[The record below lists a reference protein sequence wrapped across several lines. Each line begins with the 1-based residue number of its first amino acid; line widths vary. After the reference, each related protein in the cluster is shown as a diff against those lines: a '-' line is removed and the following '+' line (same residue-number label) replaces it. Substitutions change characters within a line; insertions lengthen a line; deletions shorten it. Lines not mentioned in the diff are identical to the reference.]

1 MSEVVKELV
10 DLLDLETIEHN
21 LFRGQNRD
29 IGSRSVFGGQVVGQ
43 ALMAALRTL
52 DETRHTHSLHAYFLR
67 PGDMNA
73 PIVYEVVRI
82 RDGGSFT
89 TRNVVAIQHGE
100 AIFSMSV
107 SFQRPEKGLEHQY
120 HAMPDVPAPE
130 SLESEHDIRKRMAER
145 IDERVRQVFLRPR
158 PIEIRPVDPVDF
170 FQPEARDPRKRIWF
184 RVPDQLGDDRA
195 LHHALLAYASDFA
208 LLGTGMLPHRL
219 SFLDPNVHAASL
231 DHAIW
236 FHHPFR
242 MDDWLLY
249 DMESPCAAHARSFNR
264 GMIYSRD
271 GRLVASVAQEGLMR
285 ARRRP

>member
-1 MSEVVKELV
+1 MSDVVQELV
-10 DLLDLETIEHN
+10 ELLNLETIEHN

-29 IGSRSVFGGQVVGQ
+29 IGGRSVFGGQVVGQ

-52 DETRHTHSLHAYFLR
+52 DENRQTHSLHAYFLR
-67 PGDMNA
+67 PGDMRA

-107 SFQRPEKGLEHQY
+107 SFQRPEKGLEHQC
-120 HAMPDVPAPE
+120 AEMPNVPAPE
-130 SLESEHDIRKRMAER
+130 ALESEHDIRRRLVDR
-145 IDERVRQVFLRPR
+145 IDERVRGIFLRPR

-170 FQPEARDPRKRIWF
+170 FQPDAREPKKQIWF
-184 RVPDQLGDDRA
+184 RAPGQLPDDRA

-208 LLGTGMLPHRL
+208 LLGTGMLPHKL

-236 FHHPFR
+236 FHHSFR

-249 DMESPCAAHARSFNR
+249 SMESPCAAHARSFNR
-264 GMIYSRD
+264 GQIFSRD
-271 GRLVASVAQEGLMR
+271 GRLVASVSQEGLMR
-285 ARRRP
+285 ARRKP